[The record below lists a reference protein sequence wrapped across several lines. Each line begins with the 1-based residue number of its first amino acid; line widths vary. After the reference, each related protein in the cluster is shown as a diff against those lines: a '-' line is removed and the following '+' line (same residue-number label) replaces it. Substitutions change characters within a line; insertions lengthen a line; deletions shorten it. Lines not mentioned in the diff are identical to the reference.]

1 MKSSNLRNIAKDVL
15 ELEILALKKL
25 RKSINKT
32 FEDAVNAIV
41 NCKSKVIVCG
51 VGKSYLIA
59 SKVSSTMSSVG
70 CASFSINANEC
81 SHGDLGS
88 MTRKDV
94 LIIISN
100 SGKTEELKPVIQY
113 ANRNKINLIGIT
125 SKKNSLLYNASDIKL
140 LIPEVKEAG
149 LSIVPTSSTTEQ
161 IALGDC
167 LAIAALNKKKFSK
180 LGDLKLKNETIKGI
194 IFDLGYSYT
203 QIKNKAKGLSFNS
216 TGNLNMRMGMNDFS
230 AHDVINKL
238 KKEELEKIFYFFGE
252 EKEAK
257 KIAFQIVKERSKKK
271 IDTQGLVELIDRTKK
286 FKNYKIHA
294 ATKTFQALRIFVNHE
309 ISELIQGLI
318 SASKI
323 LKKDGVLAV
332 VTFHSLEDKI
342 VKYFFKS
349 LSSNKSISRYLPKLE
364 QPKVLFTMNQKKPIL
379 PSISEIKKNI
389 PSRSAKLRYVI
400 KKENLYQFDTD
411 IREKFS
417 HLIDIE
423 SFGKNL

>member
-180 LGDLKLKNETIKGI
+180 KHYKLLHPHGSIGSQLKTAEDLMISKNGIPFIDETINMKTAINLITKKKLGILIAINKKKLTTGI
-194 IFDLGYSYT
+194 ITDGQLRRAN
-203 QIKNKAKGLSFNS
+203 QQNKNILNLKVKDVMTRKPLS
-216 TGNLNMRMGMNDFS
+216 
-230 AHDVINKL
+230 VNK
-238 KKEELEKIFYFFGE
+238 
-252 EKEAK
+252 
-257 KIAFQIVKERSKKK
+257 
-271 IDTQGLVELIDRTKK
+271 DTL
-286 FKNYKIHA
+286 A
-294 ATKTFQALRIFVNHE
+294 A
-309 ISELIQGLI
+309 
-318 SASKI
+318 
-323 LKKDGVLAV
+323 
-332 VTFHSLEDKI
+332 
-342 VKYFFKS
+342 KS
-349 LSSNKSISRYLPKLE
+349 LSIMSENKITSLCVHKN
-364 QPKVLFTMNQKKPIL
+364 KNKKRTIGIL
-379 PSISEIKKNI
+379 HIHHILNANI
-389 PSRSAKLRYVI
+389 
-400 KKENLYQFDTD
+400 Q
-411 IREKFS
+411 
-417 HLIDIE
+417 
-423 SFGKNL
+423 

>member
-180 LGDLKLKNETIKGI
+180 KHYKLLHPHGSIGNQLKTAEDLMISKNGIPFIDETKNMKTAINLITKKKLGVLIAINKKKLTTGI
-194 IFDLGYSYT
+194 ITDGQLRRAN
-203 QIKNKAKGLSFNS
+203 QQNKNILNLKVKDVMTRNPLS
-216 TGNLNMRMGMNDFS
+216 
-230 AHDVINKL
+230 VNK
-238 KKEELEKIFYFFGE
+238 
-252 EKEAK
+252 
-257 KIAFQIVKERSKKK
+257 
-271 IDTQGLVELIDRTKK
+271 DTL
-286 FKNYKIHA
+286 A
-294 ATKTFQALRIFVNHE
+294 A
-309 ISELIQGLI
+309 
-318 SASKI
+318 
-323 LKKDGVLAV
+323 
-332 VTFHSLEDKI
+332 
-342 VKYFFKS
+342 KS
-349 LSSNKSISRYLPKLE
+349 LSIMSENKITSLCVHKN
-364 QPKVLFTMNQKKPIL
+364 KNKKRTIGIL
-379 PSISEIKKNI
+379 HIHHILNANI
-389 PSRSAKLRYVI
+389 
-400 KKENLYQFDTD
+400 Q
-411 IREKFS
+411 
-417 HLIDIE
+417 
-423 SFGKNL
+423 

>member
-1 MKSSNLRNIAKDVL
+1 MNATILPNNEKHYPVL
-15 ELEILALKKL
+15 LDEIL
-25 RKSINKT
+25 S
-32 FEDAVNAIV
+32 
-41 NCKSKVIVCG
+41 
-51 VGKSYLIA
+51 
-59 SKVSSTMSSVG
+59 
-70 CASFSINANEC
+70 
-81 SHGDLGS
+81 
-88 MTRKDV
+88 
-94 LIIISN
+94 IISPQN
-100 SGKTEELKPVIQY
+100 GGTFIDCTFGQGGYSKEILSYKR
-113 ANRNKINLIGIT
+113 AN
-125 SKKNSLLYNASDIKL
+125 
-140 LIPEVKEAG
+140 V
-149 LSIVPTSSTTEQ
+149 
-161 IALGDC
+161 IALDRDKDC
-167 LAIAALNKKKFSK
+167 RKVAEKISQNYLDRFIFKNKKFSQ
-180 LGDLKLKNETIKGI
+180 LEDLKLRHENIKGI

-203 QIKNKAKGLSFNS
+203 QIKDPTKGLSFKS
-216 TGNLNMRMGMNDFS
+216 TGELNMKMGLNDFS

-342 VKYFFKS
+342 VKHFFKS
-349 LSSNKSISRYLPKLE
+349 LSSNKSISRYLPKLD
-364 QPKVLFTMNQKKPIL
+364 QPEVLFMMNQKKPIL
-379 PSISEIKKNI
+379 PSISEIKKNV

-400 KKENLYQFDTD
+400 KKENFYQFDTD
-411 IREKFS
+411 IKEKFS

-423 SFGKNL
+423 NFGKNL

>member
-180 LGDLKLKNETIKGI
+180 KHYKLLHPHGSIGNQLKTAEDLMISKNGIPFIDETKNMKTAINLITKKKLGILIAINKKKLTTGI
-194 IFDLGYSYT
+194 ITDGQLRRT
-203 QIKNKAKGLSFNS
+203 NQQNKNILNLKVKDVMTKNPLS
-216 TGNLNMRMGMNDFS
+216 
-230 AHDVINKL
+230 VNK
-238 KKEELEKIFYFFGE
+238 
-252 EKEAK
+252 
-257 KIAFQIVKERSKKK
+257 
-271 IDTQGLVELIDRTKK
+271 DTL
-286 FKNYKIHA
+286 A
-294 ATKTFQALRIFVNHE
+294 A
-309 ISELIQGLI
+309 
-318 SASKI
+318 
-323 LKKDGVLAV
+323 
-332 VTFHSLEDKI
+332 
-342 VKYFFKS
+342 KS
-349 LSSNKSISRYLPKLE
+349 LSIMSENKITSLCVHKN
-364 QPKVLFTMNQKKPIL
+364 KNKKRTIGIL
-379 PSISEIKKNI
+379 HIHHILNANI
-389 PSRSAKLRYVI
+389 
-400 KKENLYQFDTD
+400 Q
-411 IREKFS
+411 
-417 HLIDIE
+417 
-423 SFGKNL
+423 

>member
-1 MKSSNLRNIAKDVL
+1 MKNSNLRNIAKGVL

-25 RKSINKT
+25 KKSINKT

-88 MTRKDV
+88 ITRKDV

-125 SKKNSLLYNASDIKL
+125 SKKNSLLYKASDIKL

-161 IALGDC
+161 IAIGDC

-180 LGDLKLKNETIKGI
+180 KHYKLLHPHGSIGNQLKTTEDLMISKNGIPFINENSTMKKALGI
-194 IFDLGYSYT
+194 IT
-203 QIKNKAKGLSFNS
+203 
-216 TGNLNMRMGMNDFS
+216 
-230 AHDVINKL
+230 
-238 KKEELEKIFYFFGE
+238 
-252 EKEAK
+252 
-257 KIAFQIVKERSKKK
+257 KKK
-271 IDTQGLVELIDRTKK
+271 LGVLIVRDGKK
-286 FKNYKIHA
+286 N
-294 ATKTFQALRIFVNHE
+294 TV
-309 ISELIQGLI
+309 GLI
-318 SASKI
+318 SDGDLRRSN
-323 LKKDGVLAV
+323 LKRGNLKEL
-332 VTFHSLEDKI
+332 K
-342 VKYFFKS
+342 VKYVMTKNPLSVDKDTLAAKS
-349 LSSNKSISRYLPKLE
+349 LAIMSDNKITSLCVHKN
-364 QPKVLFTMNQKKPIL
+364 KNKKRTIGIL
-379 PSISEIKKNI
+379 HIHHILNANI
-389 PSRSAKLRYVI
+389 
-400 KKENLYQFDTD
+400 Q
-411 IREKFS
+411 
-417 HLIDIE
+417 
-423 SFGKNL
+423 

>member
-180 LGDLKLKNETIKGI
+180 KHYKLLHPHGSIGNQLKTAEDLMISKNES
-194 IFDLGYSYT
+194 DMNE
-203 QIKNKAKGLSFNS
+203 IKNDLSIEIS
-216 TGNLNMRMGMNDFS
+216 
-230 AHDVINKL
+230 KL
-238 KKEELEKIFYFFGE
+238 KKMLDDGVITQEEFSKA
-252 EKEAK
+252 KE
-257 KIAFQIVKERSKKK
+257 
-271 IDTQGLVELIDRTKK
+271 
-286 FKNYKIHA
+286 
-294 ATKTFQALRIFVNHE
+294 
-309 ISELIQGLI
+309 
-318 SASKI
+318 KI
-323 LKKDGVLAV
+323 LK
-332 VTFHSLEDKI
+332 
-342 VKYFFKS
+342 
-349 LSSNKSISRYLPKLE
+349 
-364 QPKVLFTMNQKKPIL
+364 
-379 PSISEIKKNI
+379 
-389 PSRSAKLRYVI
+389 
-400 KKENLYQFDTD
+400 
-411 IREKFS
+411 
-417 HLIDIE
+417 
-423 SFGKNL
+423 

>member
-25 RKSINKT
+25 KKSINKT

-88 MTRKDV
+88 ITRKDV

-180 LGDLKLKNETIKGI
+180 KHYKLLHPHGSIGNQLKTAEDLMISKNGIPFIDETKNMKTAINLITKKKLGVLIAINKKKLTTGI
-194 IFDLGYSYT
+194 ITDGQLRRAN
-203 QIKNKAKGLSFNS
+203 QQNKNILNLKVKDVMTRNPLS
-216 TGNLNMRMGMNDFS
+216 
-230 AHDVINKL
+230 VNK
-238 KKEELEKIFYFFGE
+238 
-252 EKEAK
+252 
-257 KIAFQIVKERSKKK
+257 
-271 IDTQGLVELIDRTKK
+271 DTL
-286 FKNYKIHA
+286 A
-294 ATKTFQALRIFVNHE
+294 A
-309 ISELIQGLI
+309 
-318 SASKI
+318 
-323 LKKDGVLAV
+323 
-332 VTFHSLEDKI
+332 
-342 VKYFFKS
+342 KS
-349 LSSNKSISRYLPKLE
+349 LSIMSENKITSLCVHK
-364 QPKVLFTMNQKKPIL
+364 
-379 PSISEIKKNI
+379 KKN
-389 PSRSAKLRYVI
+389 
-400 KKENLYQFDTD
+400 KKRTIGILHIHHILNANIQ
-411 IREKFS
+411 
-417 HLIDIE
+417 
-423 SFGKNL
+423 

>member
-51 VGKSYLIA
+51 VGKSFLIA

-180 LGDLKLKNETIKGI
+180 KHYKLLHPHGSIGNQLKTAEDLMISKNGIPFIDET
-194 IFDLGYSYT
+194 
-203 QIKNKAKGLSFNS
+203 KNMKTAI
-216 TGNLNMRMGMNDFS
+216 NL
-230 AHDVINKL
+230 I
-238 KKEELEKIFYFFGE
+238 
-252 EKEAK
+252 
-257 KIAFQIVKERSKKK
+257 SKKK
-271 IDTQGLVELIDRTKK
+271 LGILIAINKKKLTTGIITDGQLRRANQQNKNILNLKVKDVMTRNPLSVNKDTL
-286 FKNYKIHA
+286 A
-294 ATKTFQALRIFVNHE
+294 A
-309 ISELIQGLI
+309 
-318 SASKI
+318 
-323 LKKDGVLAV
+323 
-332 VTFHSLEDKI
+332 
-342 VKYFFKS
+342 KS
-349 LSSNKSISRYLPKLE
+349 LSIMSENKITSLCVHKN
-364 QPKVLFTMNQKKPIL
+364 KNKKRTIGIL
-379 PSISEIKKNI
+379 HIHHILNANI
-389 PSRSAKLRYVI
+389 
-400 KKENLYQFDTD
+400 Q
-411 IREKFS
+411 
-417 HLIDIE
+417 
-423 SFGKNL
+423 

>member
-180 LGDLKLKNETIKGI
+180 KHYKLLHPHGSIGNQLKTAEDLMISKNGIPFIDETKNMKTAINLITKKKLGILIAINKKKLTTGI
-194 IFDLGYSYT
+194 ITDGQLRRT
-203 QIKNKAKGLSFNS
+203 NQQNKNILNLKVKDVMTRNPLS
-216 TGNLNMRMGMNDFS
+216 
-230 AHDVINKL
+230 VNK
-238 KKEELEKIFYFFGE
+238 
-252 EKEAK
+252 
-257 KIAFQIVKERSKKK
+257 
-271 IDTQGLVELIDRTKK
+271 DTL
-286 FKNYKIHA
+286 A
-294 ATKTFQALRIFVNHE
+294 A
-309 ISELIQGLI
+309 
-318 SASKI
+318 
-323 LKKDGVLAV
+323 
-332 VTFHSLEDKI
+332 
-342 VKYFFKS
+342 KS
-349 LSSNKSISRYLPKLE
+349 LSIMSENKITSLCVHKN
-364 QPKVLFTMNQKKPIL
+364 KNKKRTIGIL
-379 PSISEIKKNI
+379 HIHHILNANI
-389 PSRSAKLRYVI
+389 
-400 KKENLYQFDTD
+400 Q
-411 IREKFS
+411 
-417 HLIDIE
+417 
-423 SFGKNL
+423 